1 MHYQKANNLLHKW
14 VIVLKISVHAVIEK
28 EPNVLLIRIR
38 SLLMLKINVFCADTP
53 KVFLEKTGGIW
64 YDCNTS

>member
-38 SLLMLKINVFCADTP
+38 SLLMLKINVFCALNL
-53 KVFLEKTGGIW
+53 V
-64 YDCNTS
+64 